1 MQIYICQNR
10 RYQSA
15 LRCSSV
21 AFFQFCSF
29 HDSAYQKPFDI
40 SQKVLVGYIMFQKL
54 HEPVMVNIVKEA
66 FDVRFENIVH
76 LPAHYRLVDISDYLM
91 GVAVFPK
98 SVGAVKES
106 RLVYIV
112 QYVCHDSLYQ
122 LILIA
127 WQSQRTLLAVCFG
140 DIYPFYRQ
148 WLVLKLFHSFHKL
161 PDVFLGV
168 FIVPVF
174 AYSVYAHRFL
184 SILFPML

>member
-1 MQIYICQNR
+1 
-10 RYQSA
+10 
-15 LRCSSV
+15 
-21 AFFQFCSF
+21 
-29 HDSAYQKPFDI
+29 
-40 SQKVLVGYIMFQKL
+40 
-54 HEPVMVNIVKEA
+54 MVNIVKEA